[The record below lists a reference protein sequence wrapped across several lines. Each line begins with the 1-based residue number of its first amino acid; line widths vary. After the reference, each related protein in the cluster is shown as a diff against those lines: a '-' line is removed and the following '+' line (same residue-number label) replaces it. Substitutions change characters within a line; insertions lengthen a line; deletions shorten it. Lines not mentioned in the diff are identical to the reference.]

1 MRINS
6 SFIARII
13 FAAAKTIVCL
23 GAITVINPIASAT
36 RSQSAPLQD
45 GVRNR
50 WVASLGA
57 KKISVIFKQVPIVQ
71 VLESISQKSGVP
83 IQALLLDKP
92 AGSVGI
98 DPAITIDLEI
108 KDMRALEVLEIVLR
122 QACDVSQNECRW
134 QTTPSGIEVGPKSR
148 LLRPSAMERR
158 VYMVADLGFK
168 VADFQP
174 PPLQSGGTGG
184 GTAPPPFTP
193 SQQDARYQ
201 KLKSLIQATV
211 ETDVWAEPSGGPC
224 TIAIFNNTMIVIA
237 PDFVHRSIAGN
248 PLVRATTSPTSQSTH

>member
-6 SFIARII
+6 SFISRII
-13 FAAAKTIVCL
+13 FAVAKTFVCL
-23 GAITVINPIASAT
+23 GAITVINPIATAT
-36 RSQSAPLQD
+36 GLQSAPLHH
-45 GVRNR
+45 GVRDR
-50 WVASLGA
+50 WVASLDA
-57 KKISVIFKQVPIVQ
+57 KKISVLFKQVPIVQ

-98 DPAITIDLEI
+98 NPAITIDLEI

-122 QACDVSQNECRW
+122 QASDVSQNDCRW

-248 PLVRATTSPTSQSTH
+248 PLIRATTSPTSQSTH

>member
-6 SFIARII
+6 SFISQII
-13 FAAAKTIVCL
+13 FAVAKTFVCL
-23 GAITVINPIASAT
+23 GAITVINPIATAT
-36 RSQSAPLQD
+36 GLQSAPLHH
-45 GVRNR
+45 GVRDR
-50 WVASLGA
+50 WVASLDA
-57 KKISVIFKQVPIVQ
+57 KKISVLFKQVPIVQ
-71 VLESISQKSGVP
+71 VLESLSQKSGVP

-92 AGSVGI
+92 TGSVGI

-122 QACDVSQNECRW
+122 QASDVSQNDCRW

-224 TIAIFNNTMIVIA
+224 TIAIFNNRMIVIA
-237 PDFVHRSIAGN
+237 PDFVHRSIACN
-248 PLVRATTSPTSQSTH
+248 SLVRATTSPTSQPTH

>member
-6 SFIARII
+6 SFISQII
-13 FAAAKTIVCL
+13 FAVAKTFVCL
-23 GAITVINPIASAT
+23 GAITVINPIATAT
-36 RSQSAPLQD
+36 GLQSAALHH
-45 GVRNR
+45 GVRDR

-57 KKISVIFKQVPIVQ
+57 KKISVLFKQVPIVQ

-83 IQALLLDKP
+83 IHALLLDKP
-92 AGSVGI
+92 AGSAGI

-108 KDMRALEVLEIVLR
+108 KDMRAREVLEIVLR
-122 QACDVSQNECRW
+122 QASDVSQNDCRW

>member
-6 SFIARII
+6 SFISQII
-13 FAAAKTIVCL
+13 FAVAKTFVCL
-23 GAITVINPIASAT
+23 GAITVINPIATAT
-36 RSQSAPLQD
+36 GLQSAPLHH
-45 GVRNR
+45 GVRDR
-50 WVASLGA
+50 WVASLDA
-57 KKISVIFKQVPIVQ
+57 KKISVLFKQVPIVQ
-71 VLESISQKSGVP
+71 VLESLSQKSGVP

-92 AGSVGI
+92 TGSVGI

-122 QACDVSQNECRW
+122 QASDVSQNDCRW

>member
-6 SFIARII
+6 SFISRII
-13 FAAAKTIVCL
+13 FAVAKTFVCL
-23 GAITVINPIASAT
+23 GAITVINPIATAT
-36 RSQSAPLQD
+36 GLQSAALHH
-45 GVRNR
+45 GVRDR

-57 KKISVIFKQVPIVQ
+57 KKISVLFKQVPIVQ
-71 VLESISQKSGVP
+71 VLESLSQKSGVP

-92 AGSVGI
+92 TGSVGI

-122 QACDVSQNECRW
+122 QASDVSQNDCRW

>member
-1 MRINS
+1 
-6 SFIARII
+6 
-13 FAAAKTIVCL
+13 
-23 GAITVINPIASAT
+23 
-36 RSQSAPLQD
+36 
-45 GVRNR
+45 
-50 WVASLGA
+50 
-57 KKISVIFKQVPIVQ
+57 
-71 VLESISQKSGVP
+71 
-83 IQALLLDKP
+83 
-92 AGSVGI
+92 
-98 DPAITIDLEI
+98 
-108 KDMRALEVLEIVLR
+108 MRALEVLEIVLR
-122 QACDVSQNECRW
+122 QASDVSQNDCRW

-201 KLKSLIQATV
+201 KLKSLIQTTV
-211 ETDVWAEPSGGPC
+211 ETDVWAESSGGPC

-248 PLVRATTSPTSQSTH
+248 SLVRATTSPTSQSMH

>member
-1 MRINS
+1 MQAIS
-6 SFIARII
+6 K
-13 FAAAKTIVCL
+13 KT
-23 GAITVINPIASAT
+23 
-36 RSQSAPLQD
+36 
-45 GVRNR
+45 GV
-50 WVASLGA
+50 
-57 KKISVIFKQVPIVQ
+57 
-71 VLESISQKSGVP
+71 SIQG
-83 IQALLLDKP
+83 LWLDTP
-92 AGSVGI
+92 VGSTGI
-98 DPAITIDLEI
+98 DPAITINLEM

-122 QACDVSQNECRW
+122 QASDVSQNDCRW

-248 PLVRATTSPTSQSTH
+248 SLVRATTSPTSQPTH

>member
-6 SFIARII
+6 SFISQII
-13 FAAAKTIVCL
+13 FAVAKTFVCL
-23 GAITVINPIASAT
+23 GAITVINPIATAT
-36 RSQSAPLQD
+36 GLQSAPLHH
-45 GVRNR
+45 GVRDR
-50 WVASLGA
+50 WVASLDA
-57 KKISVIFKQVPIVQ
+57 KKISVLFKQVPIVQ
-71 VLESISQKSGVP
+71 VLESLSQKLGVP

-92 AGSVGI
+92 TGSVGI
-98 DPAITIDLEI
+98 EPAITIDLEI

-122 QACDVSQNECRW
+122 QASDVSQNDCRW

-211 ETDVWAEPSGGPC
+211 ETDVWAESSGGPC

-248 PLVRATTSPTSQSTH
+248 SLVRATTSPTSQPTH

>member
-6 SFIARII
+6 SFISRII
-13 FAAAKTIVCL
+13 FAVAKTFVCL
-23 GAITVINPIASAT
+23 GAITVINPIATAT
-36 RSQSAPLQD
+36 GLQSAPLHH
-45 GVRNR
+45 GVRDR
-50 WVASLGA
+50 WVASLDA
-57 KKISVIFKQVPIVQ
+57 KKISVLFKQVPIVQ
-71 VLESISQKSGVP
+71 VLESLSQKSGVP

-92 AGSVGI
+92 TGSVGI

-122 QACDVSQNECRW
+122 QASDVSQNDCRW

>member
-6 SFIARII
+6 SFISRII
-13 FAAAKTIVCL
+13 FAVAKTFVCL
-23 GAITVINPIASAT
+23 GAITVINPIATAT
-36 RSQSAPLQD
+36 GLQSAPLHH
-45 GVRNR
+45 GVRDR
-50 WVASLGA
+50 WVASLDA
-57 KKISVIFKQVPIVQ
+57 KKISVLFKQVPIVQ
-71 VLESISQKSGVP
+71 VLESLSQKSGVP
-83 IQALLLDKP
+83 IHALLLDKP
-92 AGSVGI
+92 AGSAGI
-98 DPAITIDLEI
+98 DPAITINLEI
-108 KDMRALEVLEIVLR
+108 KDMRSLEVLEIVLR
-122 QACDVSQNECRW
+122 QASDVSQNDCRW

-248 PLVRATTSPTSQSTH
+248 SLVRATTSPISQPTH

>member
-6 SFIARII
+6 SFISQII
-13 FAAAKTIVCL
+13 FAVAKTFVCL
-23 GAITVINPIASAT
+23 GAITVINPIATAT
-36 RSQSAPLQD
+36 GLQSAPLHH
-45 GVRNR
+45 GVRDR
-50 WVASLGA
+50 WVASLDA
-57 KKISVIFKQVPIVQ
+57 KKISVLFKQVPIVQ
-71 VLESISQKSGVP
+71 VLESLSQKSGVP
-83 IQALLLDKP
+83 IHALLLDKP

-122 QACDVSQNECRW
+122 QASDVSQNDCRW

>member
-6 SFIARII
+6 SFISQII
-13 FAAAKTIVCL
+13 FAVAKTFVCL
-23 GAITVINPIASAT
+23 GAITVINPIATAT
-36 RSQSAPLQD
+36 GLQSAPLP
-45 GVRNR
+45 RR
-50 WVASLGA
+50 AR
-57 KKISVIFKQVPIVQ
+57 
-71 VLESISQKSGVP
+71 
-83 IQALLLDKP
+83 P
-92 AGSVGI
+92 AGRRPSGSAGI

-122 QACDVSQNECRW
+122 QASDVSQNDCRW

-184 GTAPPPFTP
+184 GTAPPPLTP

-248 PLVRATTSPTSQSTH
+248 SLVRATTSPISQPTH

>member
-6 SFIARII
+6 SFISQII
-13 FAAAKTIVCL
+13 FAVAKTFVCL
-23 GAITVINPIASAT
+23 GAITVINPIATAT
-36 RSQSAPLQD
+36 GLQSAPLHH
-45 GVRNR
+45 GVRDR
-50 WVASLGA
+50 WVASLDA
-57 KKISVIFKQVPIVQ
+57 KKISVLFKQVPIVQ

-92 AGSVGI
+92 TGSVGI

-122 QACDVSQNECRW
+122 QASDVSQNDCRW

>member
-6 SFIARII
+6 SFISQII
-13 FAAAKTIVCL
+13 FAVAKTFVCL
-23 GAITVINPIASAT
+23 GAITVMNPIASAT
-36 RSQSAPLQD
+36 GLQSAPLND
-45 GVRNR
+45 GVRDR

-57 KKISVIFKQVPIVQ
+57 KKISVLFKQVPIVQ

-184 GTAPPPFTP
+184 GTAPPTFTP

-224 TIAIFNNTMIVIA
+224 TIAI
-237 PDFVHRSIAGN
+237 
-248 PLVRATTSPTSQSTH
+248 LTTR